1 MSDHLAETA
10 LLVRSPVHEVFD
22 AFVQPDVLERFWLRH
37 ASGPLVA
44 GTTVEWEFMAAGA
57 RETVTVT
64 ELTRP
69 TSIAFSWSD
78 GIDVELR
85 FVVFDDTSTRV
96 AVTARG
102 FEAVAQAVA
111 ATAGFTIVL
120 CDLKTLL
127 ESGRSANLVRDK
139 AVLITADANA
149 TAADS

>member
-1 MSDHLAETA
+1 MDHYLAETD

-22 AFVQPDVLERFWLRH
+22 AFVQPELLERFWLRH

-44 GTTVEWEFMAAGA
+44 GGTVEWEFLADGS
-57 RETVTVT
+57 RERVTVT
-64 ELTRP
+64 EVTRP
-69 TSIAFSWSD
+69 TSISFSWSD

-85 FVVFDDTSTRV
+85 FATFDATSTRV
-96 AVTARG
+96 AVSARG

-139 AVLITADANA
+139 AVLITADA
-149 TAADS
+149 AAAGS